1 MAEVTTENG
10 MTSLGNKQLDSY
22 YQSFIKTLPNQQ
34 ISYDPVTLQEQTVES
49 ITGQVEKYLR
59 NYYDQSIAER
69 KKQTAQQT
77 AALDVDAASRGMGSS
92 TFLSDM
98 KNRQYMAESA
108 DIADLNSDYNANLAK
123 TVQDQYNQYLTN
135 KLNVD
140 FTNRSNQLEVDKWNA
155 SAQLALEELAYQRA
169 LETYG
174 RSGSFGG
181 YGGSGSGSGSGGD
194 NPPTPT
200 WATKYDTAT
209 GQWKV
214 VGDVSSA
221 ANAYDAAGAW
231 IDKKSGHI
239 MIGDQRAFDPV
250 YNPKSIKDVDN
261 AKRAVQAKKQA
272 AEAAKKAL
280 NQKE

>member
-49 ITGQVEKYLR
+49 IAGQVEKYLR

-69 KKQTAQQT
+69 KKQTTQQT
-77 AALDVDAASRGMGSS
+77 AALDVDAASRGMNSS

-98 KNRQYMAESA
+98 KNRQYMAEAA
-108 DIADLNSDYNANLAK
+108 DIADLNSDYNANLAQ
-123 TVQDQYNQYLTN
+123 TVQNQYNQYLTN

-169 LETYG
+169 LEANA
-174 RSGSFGG
+174 RQPVS
-181 YGGSGSGSGSGGD
+181 YGGGGSRGSGGGGGGLE
-194 NPPTPT
+194 
-200 WATKYDTAT
+200 AT
-209 GQWKV
+209 GNWWYDLNDNGQWQIY
-214 VGDVSSA
+214 GDLNA
-221 ANAYDAAGAW
+221 AKADIKAQT
-231 IDKKSGHI
+231 KE
-239 MIGDQRAFDPV
+239 DPV
-250 YNPKSIKDVDN
+250 NGRITMKGGGT
-261 AKRAVQAKKQA
+261 
-272 AEAAKKAL
+272 AL
-280 NQKE
+280 NTVKSRFDGQY